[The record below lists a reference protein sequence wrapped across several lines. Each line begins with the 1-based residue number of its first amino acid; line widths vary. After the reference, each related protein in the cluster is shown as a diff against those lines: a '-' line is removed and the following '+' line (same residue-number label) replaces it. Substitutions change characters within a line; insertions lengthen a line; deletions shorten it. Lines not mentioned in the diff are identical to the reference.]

1 MDIVGI
7 DFQER
12 ITPMDEIR
20 DALIMSRDLLKFGIE
35 ENNVKAMEM
44 VQSVFP
50 KLRLGW
56 LSMERYNFA
65 SRFMRDGDFVL
76 DVPCGTGY
84 GASILA
90 SSGNKVYGMDIDEST
105 IAMASDV
112 YRYPNI
118 EFFVGDMMRDDLPEV
133 DFITCLDGLEH
144 VSPGNLLIE
153 RFVEALSDRGILV
166 ISVPINE
173 LKLTNGVRNPYHE
186 EDYDAE
192 KLMALLDAYFSKVT
206 LFGHDTI
213 GSISGV
219 ENAFDGVT
227 AVCEV

>member
-144 VSPGNLLIE
+144 VSPGRELIE
-153 RFVEALSDRGILV
+153 RFVEVLSDTGVLV
-166 ISVPINE
+166 VSVPINE
-173 LKLTNGVRNPYHE
+173 LAITGGVANPYHE
-186 EDYDAE
+186 EDYDYE
-192 KLMALLDAYFSKVT
+192 KLKGLLEEYFGTVNIY
-206 LFGHDTI
+206 GHDLS
-213 GSISGV
+213 GSISDAS
-219 ENAFDGVT
+219 NAFDGIT